1 VTIGLVSNTLL
12 FLTPNGVTDCFK
24 GKAFSVLVGR
34 YADFASLPAHRVASC
49 MHDFRDTKQWKGLGF
64 GRLYDTVCALPSS
77 SVLSR
82 SVVLVQTIARGCGIV
97 LPSNCIYTPS
107 LLAVTMGMRLQK
119 TTPTCFQSRSASGQS
134 TLSAHTSSSASPSI
148 EKAGY
153 LATPEPQSPLPP
165 NLLSRPSS
173 RLRSESP
180 SSPPY
185 NKVSTAGT
193 LSPVVVEREQKRSRR
208 RSWFGRSKSAE
219 SIERGPAAWVMGHQE
234 QRPYNL
240 DHLAGGDRVQDLWDE
255 SADCEIHLFARLSG
269 KGSSFRL
276 DSTLLASSK
285 LLSEL
290 VLPSDTGKSLVLKD
304 R

>member
-1 VTIGLVSNTLL
+1 
-12 FLTPNGVTDCFK
+12 
-24 GKAFSVLVGR
+24 
-34 YADFASLPAHRVASC
+34 
-49 MHDFRDTKQWKGLGF
+49 
-64 GRLYDTVCALPSS
+64 
-77 SVLSR
+77 
-82 SVVLVQTIARGCGIV
+82 
-97 LPSNCIYTPS
+97 
-107 LLAVTMGMRLQK
+107 MRLQK
-119 TTPTCFQSRSASGQS
+119 TTPTFSQSRSVSGQS
-134 TLSAHTSSSASPSI
+134 TLSAHTPSSASPSI
-148 EKAGY
+148 EKAGF
-153 LATPEPQSPLPP
+153 LATPEPQSPLSP
-165 NLLSRPSS
+165 NPLSRPST

-185 NKVSTAGT
+185 NNKVSTAGT
-193 LSPVVVEREQKRSRR
+193 LSPVIVEREQKRSRR

-219 SIERGPAAWVMGHQE
+219 SIERGPAAWVMGHPE

-276 DSTLLASSK
+276 DSTSLASSK

-290 VLPSDTGKSLVLKD
+290 VLPPDTGKSLVLKD